1 LRCLPV
7 EHFVG
12 AQHAGRC
19 GCFRLFARP
28 VLLTLAIVLSIAA
41 IMPAFS
47 SRCRRPLRSA
57 DARMSK
63 GQFPA
68 CEKHIIYV
76 NEKDGYTAEFDV
88 VLILRFGY

>member
-1 LRCLPV
+1 MVILRCLPV

-12 AQHAGRC
+12 AQHAKRC

-63 GQFPA
+63 DNSQLAKNTSFMSMKKMA
-68 CEKHIIYV
+68 TLQNLMLC
-76 NEKDGYTAEFDV
+76 
-88 VLILRFGY
+88 

>member
-1 LRCLPV
+1 LSTCWRST
-7 EHFVG
+7 
-12 AQHAGRC
+12 RC

-57 DARMSK
+57 DARM
-63 GQFPA
+63 PA

>member
-1 LRCLPV
+1 MVILRCLPV

-12 AQHAGRC
+12 AQHAKRC

-47 SRCRRPLRSA
+47 SRCRR
-57 DARMSK
+57 
-63 GQFPA
+63 
-68 CEKHIIYV
+68 
-76 NEKDGYTAEFDV
+76 
-88 VLILRFGY
+88 RFAKR